1 MKKMYAKRQ
10 GMTLVEILFAF
21 AIITTVL
28 TLAYGSALSAWRSA
42 TSANQRTQAQYLAQ
56 QGLESI
62 RAAREQDGF
71 RWSDFIDSLPTT
83 GGVFHMV
90 LVQNGGAESA
100 SSYVCPAGQS
110 PCRFEVRNTAVGLS
124 AVGSNLAAPVNTD
137 ATIYTLALRPDGYY
151 VRGNPTVR
159 QSGSP
164 KNVSDVTAVVFTA
177 ELSWTSASGVAN
189 SSLNA
194 STIISET
201 E

>member
-1 MKKMYAKRQ
+1 MKTMHTKRP

-62 RAAREQDGF
+62 RAAREQNGF
-71 RWSDFIDSLPTT
+71 RWSDFVDAMPTT
-83 GGVFHMV
+83 GGTFHVV

-100 SSYVCPAGQS
+100 SSYVCPPGQS
-110 PCRFEVRNTAVGLS
+110 PCRFEVRNGAVGLQ
-124 AVGSNLAAPVNTD
+124 AVGSNLDTPTNTD
-137 ATIYTLALRPDGYY
+137 ATAYTLALRPDGYY

-159 QSGSP
+159 QAGSP
-164 KNVSDVTAVVFTA
+164 RGVANVTAVVFTA
-177 ELSWTSASGVAN
+177 ELTWTSASGVAN

>member
-1 MKKMYAKRQ
+1 
-10 GMTLVEILFAF
+10 MTLVEILFAF

-62 RAAREQDGF
+62 RAAREQSGF
-71 RWSDFIDSLPTT
+71 RWSDFVDSMPTT
-83 GGVFHMV
+83 GGNFHVV

-100 SSYVCPAGQS
+100 SSFVCPAGQS
-110 PCRFEVRNTAVGLS
+110 PCRFEVRNGSVGLR
-124 AVGSNLAAPVNTD
+124 AVGSNLASPTNTD
-137 ATIYTLALRPDGYY
+137 ATAYTLALRPDGYF
-151 VRGNPTVR
+151 VRGNATR
-159 QSGSP
+159 QAGSP
-164 KNVSDVTAVVFTA
+164 RGVANVTAVVFTA
-177 ELSWTSASGVAN
+177 DLSWTSASGVAN